1 MEEKQKTKDQTHFL
15 DYLIIFYKRKKL
27 IIYMTFGAAV
37 VSAIIVLLLSDVFM
51 SEARIMPPSQG
62 NAAAAQLLNQ
72 FTGGLSLS
80 SILGG
85 GTSDLYAGM
94 LQSRSVLDG
103 VISKFD
109 LMKLYEEDNLIDTR
123 EELKDNIKVDT
134 DPKSG
139 IVTVSV
145 YDKDPKRAANMANA
159 FVDELKK
166 LSSGLAISD
175 AAQRRL
181 YYEEQLK
188 ATKLNLEKAE
198 EALKAFG
205 EKTGVLQVEEQGKAV
220 FEGIAALRAQIAAKE
235 VEIKVMKSYS
245 TPNNPDL
252 QKLEDALRALRAEA
266 NKLEAKGG
274 SGFDPLMSAGRMP
287 AAAMEGLRLMRD
299 VKFNEKLF
307 EMLMALYETA
317 KLDEAKTASIIQV
330 VDTAIPSDKKAKPKR
345 ALLVLLAMSA
355 GFFMSVFTVLI
366 LETKEKIANAPE
378 NTAKIEALR
387 KFRGF
392 GVFRRKQ

>member
-37 VSAIIVLLLSDVFM
+37 VSAITVLLLSDVFM

-159 FVDELKK
+159 FIDELKK

>member
-159 FVDELKK
+159 FIDELKK

-188 ATKLNLEKAE
+188 ATKLNLTKAE

>member
-159 FVDELKK
+159 FIDELKK

-252 QKLEDALRALRAEA
+252 QKLEDALSALRSEA

>member
-1 MEEKQKTKDQTHFL
+1 LEEKQKTKDQTHFL

-159 FVDELKK
+159 FIDELKK

-252 QKLEDALRALRAEA
+252 QKLEDALSALRSEA

>member
-1 MEEKQKTKDQTHFL
+1 LEEKQKTKDQTHFL

-159 FVDELKK
+159 FIDELKK

-198 EALKAFG
+198 EALKAFS